1 MRSSLVCEK
10 LCHVRSVYG
19 LLNFP
24 PSPDEEV
31 SVQGGGEGGGRGGVR
46 GYEVPCSVSA
56 ETQFLSQL
64 FGTAW
69 YEIIS

>member
-1 MRSSLVCEK
+1 M
-10 LCHVRSVYG
+10 RSVYA
-19 LLNFP
+19 
-24 PSPDEEV
+24 SCPDEEV

-46 GYEVPCSVSA
+46 GCEVPCSVSA

-64 FGTAW
+64 YGTVW